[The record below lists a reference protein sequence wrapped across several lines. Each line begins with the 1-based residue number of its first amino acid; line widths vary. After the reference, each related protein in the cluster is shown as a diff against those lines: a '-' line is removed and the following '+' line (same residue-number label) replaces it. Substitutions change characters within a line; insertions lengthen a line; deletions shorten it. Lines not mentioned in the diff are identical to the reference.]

1 MSDKDGKIITYDD
14 GVNVM
19 YVNGTYRGNDAIG
32 KLMHDFC
39 TPNADDMY
47 YSEIAK
53 RVRFHKQEDSGVGTV
68 CRVWEQYGDE
78 RAAEAKKVGL
88 KEGKNA
94 GRKEMA
100 ANFLKD
106 GTLSVQKIAEIS
118 GFSLEQLQEMADEIS
133 R

>member
-1 MSDKDGKIITYDD
+1 
-14 GVNVM
+14 
-19 YVNGTYRGNDAIG
+19 
-32 KLMHDFC
+32 MHDFC

-78 RAAEAKKVGL
+78 RAAEAKKIGILEGKKVGL
-88 KEGKNA
+88 KEGK
-94 GRKEMA
+94 KEMA

-106 GTLSVQKIAEIS
+106 GTLSVQKNAEIS
-118 GFSLEQLQEMADEIS
+118 GFSLEQLQEMADEMM

>member
-1 MSDKDGKIITYDD
+1 M
-14 GVNVM
+14 
-19 YVNGTYRGNDAIG
+19 
-32 KLMHDFC
+32 
-39 TPNADDMY
+39 
-47 YSEIAK
+47 
-53 RVRFHKQEDSGVGTV
+53 

-78 RAAEAKKVGL
+78 RAAEAKKIGSLEGKKVGLKEGKLVGL

-100 ANFLKD
+100 ANLLKD

-118 GFSLEQLQEMADEIS
+118 GFSLEQLQEIVDEMV

>member
-1 MSDKDGKIITYDD
+1 
-14 GVNVM
+14 
-19 YVNGTYRGNDAIG
+19 
-32 KLMHDFC
+32 
-39 TPNADDMY
+39 MY

-78 RAAEAKKVGL
+78 RAAEAKKIGIIEGKRVGL
-88 KEGKNA
+88 KEGK
-94 GRKEMA
+94 KEMA
-100 ANFLKD
+100 ANLLKD

>member
-1 MSDKDGKIITYDD
+1 
-14 GVNVM
+14 
-19 YVNGTYRGNDAIG
+19 
-32 KLMHDFC
+32 
-39 TPNADDMY
+39 MY

-78 RAAEAKKVGL
+78 RAAEAKKIGL
-88 KEGKNA
+88 KE

-100 ANFLKD
+100 ANLLKD

-118 GFSLEQLQEMADEIS
+118 GFSLEQLQKMADEMV

>member
-1 MSDKDGKIITYDD
+1 M
-14 GVNVM
+14 
-19 YVNGTYRGNDAIG
+19 
-32 KLMHDFC
+32 
-39 TPNADDMY
+39 
-47 YSEIAK
+47 
-53 RVRFHKQEDSGVGTV
+53 

-78 RAAEAKKVGL
+78 RAAEAKKIGILEGKRVSLKEGKLVGL

-100 ANFLKD
+100 ANLLKD

-118 GFSLEQLQEMADEIS
+118 GFSLEQLQEIVNEMV

>member
-1 MSDKDGKIITYDD
+1 
-14 GVNVM
+14 
-19 YVNGTYRGNDAIG
+19 
-32 KLMHDFC
+32 
-39 TPNADDMY
+39 MY

-78 RAAEAKKVGL
+78 RAAEAKKIGILEGKKVGL
-88 KEGKNA
+88 KEGKKV
-94 GRKEMA
+94 GLKEGKLVGLKEGKKEMA

-118 GFSLEQLQEMADEIS
+118 GFSLEQLQKMADEIS

>member
-1 MSDKDGKIITYDD
+1 
-14 GVNVM
+14 
-19 YVNGTYRGNDAIG
+19 
-32 KLMHDFC
+32 
-39 TPNADDMY
+39 MY

-78 RAAEAKKVGL
+78 RAAEAKKIGILEGKKVGL
-88 KEGKNA
+88 KEGKRV
-94 GRKEMA
+94 GLKEGKKEMA

-118 GFSLEQLQEMADEIS
+118 GFSLEQLQEIVDEMV

>member
-1 MSDKDGKIITYDD
+1 
-14 GVNVM
+14 
-19 YVNGTYRGNDAIG
+19 
-32 KLMHDFC
+32 
-39 TPNADDMY
+39 MY

-78 RAAEAKKVGL
+78 RAAEAKKIGILEGKKVGL
-88 KEGKNA
+88 KEGK
-94 GRKEMA
+94 KEMA

-118 GFSLEQLQEMADEIS
+118 GFSLEQLQKMADEIS

>member
-1 MSDKDGKIITYDD
+1 M
-14 GVNVM
+14 
-19 YVNGTYRGNDAIG
+19 
-32 KLMHDFC
+32 
-39 TPNADDMY
+39 
-47 YSEIAK
+47 
-53 RVRFHKQEDSGVGTV
+53 

-78 RAAEAKKVGL
+78 RAAEAKKIGILEGKMVGL
-88 KEGKNA
+88 KE

-118 GFSLEQLQEMADEIS
+118 GFSLEQLQEMADEMM

>member
-1 MSDKDGKIITYDD
+1 
-14 GVNVM
+14 
-19 YVNGTYRGNDAIG
+19 
-32 KLMHDFC
+32 
-39 TPNADDMY
+39 MY

-78 RAAEAKKVGL
+78 RAAEAKKIGILEGKKVGL
-88 KEGKNA
+88 KEGKKV
-94 GRKEMA
+94 GLKEGKLVGLKEGKKEMA

-118 GFSLEQLQEMADEIS
+118 GFSLEQLQEMVDEMV

>member
-1 MSDKDGKIITYDD
+1 M
-14 GVNVM
+14 
-19 YVNGTYRGNDAIG
+19 
-32 KLMHDFC
+32 
-39 TPNADDMY
+39 
-47 YSEIAK
+47 
-53 RVRFHKQEDSGVGTV
+53 

-78 RAAEAKKVGL
+78 RAAEAKKIDILEGRRVGLKEGKLVGL

-100 ANFLKD
+100 ANLLKD

-118 GFSLEQLQEMADEIS
+118 GFSLEQLQEMADEMM